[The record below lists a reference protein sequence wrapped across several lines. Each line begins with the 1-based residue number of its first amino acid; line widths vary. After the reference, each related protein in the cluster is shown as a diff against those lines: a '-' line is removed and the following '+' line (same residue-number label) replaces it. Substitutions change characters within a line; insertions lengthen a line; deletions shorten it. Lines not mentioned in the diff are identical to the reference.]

1 MNPSAFDT
9 QRRMV
14 PRWRSLAA
22 TLKSRE
28 LGHPAKYAQ
37 ENSLHVPTPPD
48 LLTRLER
55 WRLSPSLITAAELV
69 EGCIV
74 EGREREAIDAAR
86 RLVTIDR
93 DAAPLIREQA
103 ARLLQRLGHGD
114 GLPADL
120 AQDSRSAIPPR
131 YLTRIHPHDPLAWV
145 ELALAQTIR
154 GSSPSAERSMRV
166 ALSLAPDNRHV
177 LRSAARMFLHQGEPD
192 RALSTIVRSAATRN
206 DPWLISSEISMASLA
221 DKPSRFLKAGTVI
234 LEQRNLMP
242 RQITELAGA
251 IATEEMIS
259 GNRKKS
265 RRSFAQSMI
274 DPTGSALAQG
284 EWAAPKLGAGE
295 LVPESHLSTTFEN
308 AEAMAFH
315 WFRLRHFDSVGDACE
330 RWHEN
335 DPFSIRPFEFGS
347 VTAGYVEDFGKALD
361 FARRG
366 LEMQP
371 RSATLLNAY
380 AFAAASLDQV
390 DDATK
395 VLSKLKLT
403 ECDQITRLIA
413 MANFGLIAFRMGDE
427 ATGRRL
433 YNDAI
438 EGFRREGSHE
448 ISARAR
454 IYLAR
459 EAIRASS
466 GDWPVLLK
474 QAQDAMSKFKASEG
488 TQSLRLVEKQV
499 AERHSS
505 APNGSESKRVDPV
518 HSLSKPTVSVSFT
531 LQKGATSKAE
541 EHNVELLR

>member
-1 MNPSAFDT
+1 
-9 QRRMV
+9 MV

-22 TLKSRE
+22 KLKSRE
-28 LGHPAKYAQ
+28 LGNPTKRAA
-37 ENSLHVPTPPD
+37 EDSLHAATPPD

-74 EGREREAIDAAR
+74 EGREREAIDAAQ

-103 ARLLQRLGHGD
+103 ARLLKRVGQGES
-114 GLPADL
+114 LPADL
-120 AQDSRSAIPPR
+120 AADSRGAIPPR
-131 YLTRIHPHDPLAWV
+131 YLTRIHPYDPLAWV

-154 GSSPSAERSMRV
+154 GSSPAAERSMRV

-192 RALSTIVRSAATRN
+192 RALSTIVRSAATRS

-221 DKPSRFLKAGTVI
+221 DKPSRFLKAGTTI
-234 LEQRNLMP
+234 LGQRNLSP

-251 IATEEMIS
+251 VATEEMIS

-284 EWAAPKLGAGE
+284 EWAAPQLGAGE
-295 LVPESHLSTTFEN
+295 LVPETRLNTTFEN

-315 WFRLRHFDSVGDACE
+315 WFRLRRFDSVGEACE

-347 VTAGYVEDFGKALD
+347 VTASYVEDFHNALD

-390 DDATK
+390 DEATK
-395 VLSKLKLT
+395 ALAKLKLT
-403 ECDQITRLIA
+403 QCDNVTRLIA
-413 MANFGLIAFRMGDE
+413 AANLGLIAFRMGDE
-427 ATGRRL
+427 ATGRQF

-474 QAQDAMSKFKASEG
+474 QAQDAMSKFKGSEA
-488 TQSLRLVEKQV
+488 TQSLRLVEKQA
-499 AERHSS
+499 AERQLS
-505 APNGSESKRVDPV
+505 APSGLEAKQVEPV
-518 HSLSKPTVSVSFT
+518 KSLSKPTVSVSFT
-531 LQKGATSKAE
+531 LQKRAPNKAE
-541 EHNVELLR
+541 EHHVELLR